1 MSMKVRLASRRRLVY
16 MPIYGMFV
24 RFGIQ
29 TSSRLCAYLWNLLT
43 VLASRRRLVCVPI
56 YTVVAAKLSS
66 GILSFDSLDP
76 LLASVV
82 SLGVSFGTAGFISIV
97 LHGVRGCISTS
108 FVTSCDPT
116 LRSLLTLR

>member
-1 MSMKVRLASRRRLVY
+1 MSMKVRLHLDVCSSTCPS
-16 MPIYGMFV
+16 MECSYG
-24 RFGIQ
+24 
-29 TSSRLCAYLWNLLT
+29 
-43 VLASRRRLVCVPI
+43 LASRRRLVCVPI

-97 LHGVRGCISTS
+97 LHSVRGCISTS